1 MLSASACW
9 SAAPPP
15 LAPAKPQAGLVIT
28 QHGWGPISAAT
39 VATLTNLR
47 ALFPA
52 YRVVPVNDPQL
63 EYDIF
68 DGKQRLGF
76 VVINDDASVFNVHAT
91 SNRVRVEDRGWRAGE
106 PFQDSKALTRCE
118 CWGSNPTC
126 YKTGEHIAVNFDRPC
141 IETEDSDDSASANQR
156 PLRVLDGLIIQR
168 VIWSVE
174 PFGPAVDTTGDTSD
188 SADPDSP

>member
-1 MLSASACW
+1 MRFAWIVVLAISACW
-9 SAAPPP
+9 SASPPP
-15 LAPAKPQAGLVIT
+15 LAPSKPQAGLVIT

-47 ALFPA
+47 ALFPE

-63 EYDIF
+63 EYDIY
-68 DGKQRLGF
+68 DGKQKLGF

-91 SNRVRVEDRGWRAGE
+91 SNRVRVEDRTWRAGE
-106 PFQDSKALTRCE
+106 AFQDSKALTRCE

-126 YKTGEHIAVNFDRPC
+126 YKTGEHVAVNFDRSC
-141 IETEDSDDSASANQR
+141 LESDDPRQ
-156 PLRVLDGLIIQR
+156 LRVLDGLVVQR

-174 PFGPAVDTTGDTSD
+174 PFGPAADVIDDTSD

>member
-1 MLSASACW
+1 MRFAWIVVLAVSGCW
-9 SAAPPP
+9 SATPAP
-15 LAPAKPQAGLVIT
+15 LAPTKSQAGLVIT

-47 ALFPA
+47 ALLPV

-68 DGKQRLGF
+68 DGKQKLGF

-91 SNRVRVEDRGWRAGE
+91 SNRVRVEDRTWRAGE
-106 PFQDSKALTRCE
+106 SFQDSKALTRCE

-126 YKTGEHIAVNFDRPC
+126 YKSGEHVAVNFDRSC
-141 IETEDSDDSASANQR
+141 LEGDDPR
-156 PLRVLDGLIIQR
+156 ELRVLDGLIVQR

-174 PFGPAVDTTGDTSD
+174 PFGPAADVTTDPSD
-188 SADPDSP
+188 SAGPDSP

>member
-1 MLSASACW
+1 MRFAWIVALAVSGCW
-9 SAAPPP
+9 SSAPPP
-15 LAPAKPQAGLVIT
+15 LAPTKSRPGLVIT

-47 ALFPA
+47 ALLPA

-68 DGKQRLGF
+68 DGKQKLGF

-91 SNRVRVEDRGWRAGE
+91 SNRVRVEDRTWRAGE
-106 PFQDSKALTRCE
+106 SFQDSKALTHCE

-126 YKTGEHIAVNFDRPC
+126 YKAGEHVAVNFDRSC
-141 IETEDSDDSASANQR
+141 LDGDDPR
-156 PLRVLDGLIIQR
+156 EFRVLDGLVVQR

-174 PFGPAVDTTGDTSD
+174 PFGPAADVTTDPSD